1 MINSRWFHDGKI
13 TVTLSS
19 NRKDKNMGRYHL
31 KSKDPQ
37 LGMKAGEAIIALSNS
52 VNKPNSEW
60 SKFNADPKK
69 WIYEHD
75 YRYYNNDGTM
85 YKKAGWAHPDGY
97 TPDELKLVPII
108 DTETTMHVRIPFHTN
123 LEVPAGTK
131 IENDDY
137 HNKFP
142 VLLSNYFMR
151 SCR

>member
-1 MINSRWFHDGKI
+1 
-13 TVTLSS
+13 
-19 NRKDKNMGRYHL
+19 MGFYRIVSTNH
-31 KSKDPQ
+31 SIRES
-37 LGMKAGEAIIALSNS
+37 AGAAIIALSNS

-69 WIYEHD
+69 WIYSQG
-75 YRYYNNDGTM
+75 YRYHNKDGTM
-85 YKKAGWAHPDGY
+85 YKKAGWAHPDGF
-97 TPDELKLVPII
+97 TPDELKIVPII

-123 LEVPAGTK
+123 LEVPAGTQ